1 MPEIYRQKLTEKEH
15 SIMKT
20 LCKQANSKLEDE
32 HQLRLTK
39 EKWVD
44 QMRAKKVKL

>member
-1 MPEIYRQKLTEKEH
+1 MNKLR
-15 SIMKT
+15 
-20 LCKQANSKLEDE
+20 KQANFMLEDE

>member
-1 MPEIYRQKLTEKEH
+1 
-15 SIMKT
+15 MKT

-44 QMRAKKVKL
+44 QMRAKKVKLQKIAQKQKSIKGN